1 MPRADGVRI
10 EVVLFE
16 STTPAELDWAEL
28 GDTFAAGTLSLV
40 AAYAQQGGETTPDPE
55 AAADGDHAEVRWTT
69 PQGHRLTVRGGRSV
83 VSREEH
89 AALHSA
95 TLDGAAPPSPRL
107 SDSLLVP

>member
-1 MPRADGVRI
+1 M
-10 EVVLFE
+10 VLFE

-40 AAYAQQGGETTPDPE
+40 PSGAEQDARPAPDPQLGV
-55 AAADGDHAEVRWTT
+55 AGDRAEVRWTT
-69 PQGHRLTVRGGRSV
+69 PRGNRLTVCGGRSV

-95 TLDGAAPPSPRL
+95 ALDGAAPPSPRL